1 MIAEPLIAFL
11 LIRSARRILKKHSID
26 EKWQKIFNDLS
37 IGIVVLFAI
46 ELIFHLDFITKWI
59 WHLFLLGIILFAVN
73 DKKFQPVRTLLLAVL
88 PFAIVSF
95 ISDIVK
101 LVDNKFYLTVDQ
113 YFDLVNL
120 GAIVWMVAMIVS
132 SSKQQKAL
140 QKANEKAE
148 QEEEQKKWM
157 TIKKEEL
164 ERVVDARTAELRTQ
178 KEQVE
183 KALSD
188 LKSTQSQLVQSEKMA
203 SLGELTAGIAHEI
216 QNPLNFVNNF
226 SELNT
231 ELIQEMRV
239 AINSGDFQEVKMIA
253 SDIEANEKKIIFHG
267 KRADTIVKGMLQH
280 SRASSGVKEPTD
292 INELCDE
299 FLRLAYH
306 GLRAKDKSF
315 NATMKTD
322 FDAKLSANAAGEGK
336 VNIIPQDIG
345 RVVLNL
351 LTNAFY
357 AVHQKQRELAAALRN
372 GEKISLAYEPTVSVS
387 TKKLNHF
394 VEIKVSDNGDG
405 IPENV
410 VDKIFQP
417 FFTTKPT
424 GEGTGLGLSLSY
436 DIVTGGHG
444 GQIKVESIYSPKIVA
459 SGEGDDAVQSQEN
472 HSDPKNS
479 NKESG
484 TTFTIT
490 LPD

>member
-1 MIAEPLIAFL
+1 MIAEPIISFL

-26 EKWQKIFNDLS
+26 EKWQTIFNYLS
-37 IGIVVLFAI
+37 IAIVALVAI
-46 ELIFHLDFITKWI
+46 ELIFHLESFTKWI
-59 WHLFLLGIILFAVN
+59 WHLFLIGIILFAVN
-73 DKKFQPVRTLLLAVL
+73 DKRFQPVRTLLLAVI
-88 PFAIVSF
+88 PFAVISF

-101 LVDNKFYLTVDQ
+101 LIDNKFYSSVDQ

-120 GAIVWMVAMIVS
+120 GAVVWMVAMVVS

-164 ERVVDARTAELRTQ
+164 ERVVDERTAELRSQ

-183 KALSD
+183 KALSE

-231 ELIQEMRV
+231 ELIQEMQA
-239 AINSGDFQEVKMIA
+239 AIDTSDFEEVKMIA
-253 SDIEANEKKIIFHG
+253 ADIEANEKKIIFHG

-322 FDAKLSANAAGEGK
+322 FDEKLSANGLGEGK
-336 VNIIPQDIG
+336 ISIIPQDIG

-357 AVHQKQRELAAALRN
+357 AVHHKQLAIADAVKN
-372 GEKISLAYEPTVSVS
+372 GRMTPIVYEPTVSVR
-387 TKKLNHF
+387 TKRLDHS
-394 VEIKVSDNGDG
+394 VEISVSDNGEG
-405 IPENV
+405 IPKNV

-436 DIVTGGHG
+436 DIITGGHG
-444 GQIKVESIYSPKIVA
+444 GQIKVESVHSETADDSLWPGDASDSSENSHRSKSP
-459 SGEGDDAVQSQEN
+459 SE
-472 HSDPKNS
+472 
-479 NKESG
+479 ESG
-484 TTFTIT
+484 TTFIIT
-490 LPD
+490 LPA

>member
-1 MIAEPLIAFL
+1 MIAEPVIAFL
-11 LIRSARRILKKHSID
+11 LIRSARRILKKHSLD

-37 IGIVVLFAI
+37 IGIVALVGI
-46 ELIFHLDFITKWI
+46 ELIFHLEFITKWI
-59 WHLFLLGIILFAVN
+59 WHLFLLGIIAFAVN
-73 DKKFQPVRTLLLAVL
+73 DKGFQPVRTLLLAVL
-88 PFAIVSF
+88 PFAVVSF

-101 LVDNKFYLTVDQ
+101 SVDNKFYLSVDQ
-113 YFDLVNL
+113 YFTLVNL
-120 GAIVWMVAMIVS
+120 GAIVWMVAMVVS

-140 QKANEKAE
+140 QKANEKAL

-164 ERVVDARTAELRTQ
+164 ERVVDERTAELRSQ

-226 SELNT
+226 SELNS
-231 ELIQEMRV
+231 ELIQEMQV
-239 AINSGDFQEVKMIA
+239 AINSRDLEEVKMIA

-315 NATMKTD
+315 NATMKTH
-322 FDAKLSANAAGEGK
+322 FDEKLSAGNSGEGK
-336 VNIIPQDIG
+336 INIIPQDIG

-357 AVHQKQRELAAALRN
+357 AVHQKQMEITAALKN
-372 GEKISLAYEPTVSVS
+372 GEITSIAYDPTVTVS

-436 DIVTGGHG
+436 DIITNGHG
-444 GQIKVESIYSPKIVA
+444 GQIKVESIH
-459 SGEGDDAVQSQEN
+459 SQEKIASKVPGRAISSSEN
-472 HSDPKNS
+472 RVDPQRAS
-479 NKESG
+479 KETG
-484 TTFTIT
+484 TTFIIT
-490 LPD
+490 LPA

>member
-1 MIAEPLIAFL
+1 MIAEPVIAFL
-11 LIRSARRILKKHSID
+11 VIRSARRIMKKHSLD
-26 EKWQKIFNDLS
+26 EKWQKLFNDLS
-37 IGIVVLFAI
+37 IGIVALVVI
-46 ELIFHLDFITKWI
+46 ELIFHLDYITKWI
-59 WHLFLLGIILFAVN
+59 WHLFLVGIIVFAVN
-73 DKKFQPVRTLLLAVL
+73 DRRFQPVRTLMLAVL

-101 LVDNKFYLTVDQ
+101 VIDTGFYSSANPI
-113 YFDLVNL
+113 FNLVNI
-120 GAIVWMVAMIVS
+120 GAIVWMVAMVVS

-140 QKANEKAE
+140 QKANEKAL

-164 ERVVDARTAELRTQ
+164 EKVVDERTAELRSQ

-231 ELIQEMRV
+231 ELIQEMQV
-239 AINSGDFQEVKMIA
+239 AINSGDFEEVKMIA
-253 SDIEANEKKIIFHG
+253 SDIDANEKKIIFHG

-315 NATMKTD
+315 NATMKTH
-322 FDAKLSANAAGEGK
+322 FDENLSANASGDGK
-336 VNIIPQDIG
+336 INVIPQDIG

-357 AVHQKQRELAAALRN
+357 AVHHKQIEIAAAIKN
-372 GEKISLAYEPTVSVS
+372 GEITSTAYNPTVTVS

-410 VDKIFQP
+410 LDKIFQP

-436 DIVTGGHG
+436 DIITGGHG
-444 GQIKVESIYSPKIVA
+444 GEIKVESIHPQEKVA
-459 SGEGDDAVQSQEN
+459 SAGANNNKRPGEN
-472 HSDPKNS
+472 YSDIS
-479 NKESG
+479 GESG

-490 LPD
+490 LPA

>member
-1 MIAEPLIAFL
+1 MIAEPVIAFL
-11 LIRSARRILKKHSID
+11 LIRSARRILKKHSLD
-26 EKWQKIFNDLS
+26 DKWQKIFNDLS
-37 IGIVVLFAI
+37 IGIVGLVAI
-46 ELIFHLDFITKWI
+46 ELIFHLEFITKWI

-95 ISDIVK
+95 LSDIVK
-101 LVDNKFYLTVDQ
+101 LIDSEFYSRVDQ
-113 YFDLVNL
+113 YFNLVNI
-120 GAIVWMVAMIVS
+120 GAVVWMVAMIVS

-140 QKANEKAE
+140 QKANEKALK
-148 QEEEQKKWM
+148 EEEQKKWM

-164 ERVVDARTAELRTQ
+164 ERVVDERTAELRSQ

-231 ELIQEMRV
+231 ELIQEMQI
-239 AINSGDFQEVKMIA
+239 AINSGDFEEVRMIA
-253 SDIEANEKKIIFHG
+253 SDIDANEKKIIFHG

-280 SRASSGVKEPTD
+280 SRASSGIKEPTD

-322 FDAKLSANAAGEGK
+322 FDKNLSANASGDGK
-336 VNIIPQDIG
+336 INIIPQDIG

-357 AVHQKQRELAAALRN
+357 AVHHKQIGIAAAIKN
-372 GEKISLAYEPTVSVS
+372 GEITSTTYNPTVTVS

-410 VDKIFQP
+410 LDKIFQP

-436 DIVTGGHG
+436 DIITGGHG
-444 GQIKVESIYSPKIVA
+444 GEIKVESNHSQKKLTSVGLNQNTLSP
-459 SGEGDDAVQSQEN
+459 EN
-472 HSDPKNS
+472 HSDLYRPS
-479 NKESG
+479 DESG

-490 LPD
+490 LPA